1 MNGQN
6 SCCSS
11 HSAFPPSRVLSLSR
25 AGVQNQASLWAL
37 AANIEVL
44 QPADLRNTVG
54 ALYAKA
60 SDNAIFHAGAGPCG
74 VELAVR
80 WSAYYV
86 LRVACILETRLEST
100 ERSDT

>member
-1 MNGQN
+1 MAKTLAAPPILRFLLLG
-6 SCCSS
+6 SS
-11 HSAFPPSRVLSLSR
+11 HSHGLEYKIRPACGR
-25 AGVQNQASLWAL
+25 
-37 AANIEVL
+37 L
-44 QPADLRNTVG
+44 QPILKCYSQPISEKS

-74 VELAVR
+74 VELLAVR

-86 LRVACILETRLEST
+86 LRIACILETRLEST